1 MMSDVHHN
9 HMDEEKK
16 QKVIIRKYD
25 QDVIYRTGSTSVTS
39 AIRYITGEYGESSN
53 EHTVSSRQRSVHAYC
68 RRCNHVLLSI
78 IIRLSHLYDSAI
90 FPANLFLRSRSYS
103 ATSGSSDAHL
113 YIAFESSPNR

>member
-1 MMSDVHHN
+1 MSDVHHN

-68 RRCNHVLLSI
+68 RRCNHVLLPI
-78 IIRLSHLYDSAI
+78 IIRLSHLDDSAVFRQI
-90 FPANLFLRSRSYS
+90 FFS
-103 ATSGSSDAHL
+103 AHARIPQQAEVLMPIYT
-113 YIAFESSPNR
+113 